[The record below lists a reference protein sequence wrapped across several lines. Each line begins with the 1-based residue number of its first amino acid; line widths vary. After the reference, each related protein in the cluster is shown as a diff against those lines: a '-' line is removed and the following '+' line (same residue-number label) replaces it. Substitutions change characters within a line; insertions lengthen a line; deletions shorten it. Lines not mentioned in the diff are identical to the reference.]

1 VATADDPAGDPADD
15 LLADYRALN
24 DPATRRQVERHGAFF
39 VVEGAFAI
47 EALLA
52 SRFPVRSVLAAEG
65 RAGRAEALLAA
76 AGRPDVPLVVRPR
89 AEVEAVT
96 GFAFHRGLLASA
108 ARLPPP
114 GPEAVAALL
123 AQARRVAVLEAVN
136 DHENLGA
143 LFRNAAAFGVD
154 AVLLAP
160 TTADPLY
167 RRSVRV
173 SQGHVLHV
181 PWATLA
187 PWPDALATLREA
199 GFTLA
204 ALTPAPGATDIAALA
219 ERPPDRLAWLLG
231 AEGPGLT
238 AAALAAVDVHVR
250 IPIAPRVDSLNVAT
264 AAAIA
269 FHRLAP
275 G

>member
-1 VATADDPAGDPADD
+1 MATADDPDDD
-15 LLADYRALN
+15 LLADYRALAE
-24 DPATRRQVERHGAFF
+24 PATRRRVERNRAFF
-39 VVEGAFAI
+39 VVEGAVAL
-47 EALLA
+47 EALLR
-52 SRFPVRSVLAAEG
+52 SRYPVRSLLASEA
-65 RAGRAEALLAA
+65 RAGRAAALLAA
-76 AGRPDVPLVVRPR
+76 AGRADVPLLVRPQ
-89 AEVEAVT
+89 ADLEAAT

-108 ARLPPP
+108 ARLPGP
-114 GPEAVAALL
+114 GPAELAALL
-123 AQARRVAVLEAVN
+123 AGARQVAVLEAVN

-143 LFRNAAAFGVD
+143 LFRNAAAFGVG

-187 PWPDALATLREA
+187 PWPAALATLRDD

-204 ALTPAPGATDIAALA
+204 ALTPDPGGVAIDELAAAPPG
-219 ERPPDRLAWLLG
+219 RVAWLLG

-238 AAALAAVDVHVR
+238 PAALRAADLHVR
-250 IPIAPRVDSLNVAT
+250 VPIAAGVDSLNVAT

-275 G
+275 GA